1 MDFAAVLTELV
12 KQGPIGAIAVC
23 FIYLYVKKDAELRA
37 EAQARVADAIA
48 VRQVLLDV
56 QERALTTATKLADMF
71 DTSMKLVDRREGGSR

>member
-23 FIYLYVKKDAELRA
+23 FIYLYIKKDGELRD
-37 EAQARVADAIA
+37 EMKARVADAIA

-71 DTSMKLVDRREGGSR
+71 ESAMKLVDRGGPR

>member
-71 DTSMKLVDRREGGSR
+71 DSSMKLVDRREGGSR